1 MGKIIH
7 FSHIS
12 ILSNNKLHYKVCL
25 PNFYRF
31 KFKFYPLAQL
41 HKTLLLVSTNHK
53 FSANRHFITFLI
65 CYYFRGF

>member
-31 KFKFYPLAQL
+31 KFKFYPLAQF
-41 HKTLLLVSTNHK
+41 HKTLLLVFTNHK
-53 FSANRHFITFLI
+53 LSANKYFITFLI
-65 CYYFRGF
+65 